1 MSLENIIAEIPVF
14 FFGMLTGMVLLTAM
28 FVFLF
33 IRSKVIDVEK
43 VTRPTS
49 EVDPD
54 VLIELIKAKQKDFKQ
69 KRKLKEESVG
79 KLTFNISFELVNE
92 IAKYFFPDSKYP
104 TLELSVNELLNLN
117 HYITNRIDELLDK
130 PVIKN
135 TKKMQI
141 VKVMDMLDKKKAV
154 EESKIAKAAKR
165 MKVGKVIKYGGM
177 ALNAVNPVYW
187 FRKAVISTSVSA
199 MTKKIC
205 IVIIGI
211 VGEETI
217 KVYSKALF
225 DEPVDIKLVES
236 EMEALLTDD
245 EEDFEDE

>member
-1 MSLENIIAEIPVF
+1 MDIANILSQIPVF
-14 FFGMLTGMVLLTAM
+14 FFGMLTGMVVLTAA

-33 IRSKVIDVEK
+33 IRSRVIDVEK

-54 VLIELIKAKQKDFKQ
+54 VLIELVKSKQNEFKKQ
-69 KRKLKEESVG
+69 RKLKEESVS
-79 KLTFNISFELVNE
+79 KITFNLGFELVGE

-104 TLELSVNELLNLN
+104 TLELSVNEILNLN
-117 HYITNRIDELLDK
+117 HYITDRIDELLDK
-130 PVIKN
+130 PIIKN

-141 VKVMDMLDKKKAV
+141 VKVMEMLDKKKAV

-165 MKVGKVIKYGGM
+165 MKLGKVAKFGGM
-177 ALNAVNPVYW
+177 ALNALNPVYW
-187 FRKAVISTSVSA
+187 FRKAVISTSISA

-225 DEPVDIKLVES
+225 EEPVDIKLVES
-236 EMEALLTDD
+236 EMEALLEEPDD
-245 EEDFEDE
+245 EEN

>member
-1 MSLENIIAEIPVF
+1 MDIQSILSQIPVF
-14 FFGMLTGMVLLTAM
+14 FFGMLTGMVVLMAT

-33 IRSKVIDVEK
+33 IRSKVIDVEQYTK
-43 VTRPTS
+43 PTAD
-49 EVDPD
+49 VDPD
-54 VLIELIKAKQKDFKQ
+54 VLKELVKSKQNEFK
-69 KRKLKEESVG
+69 KLRKLKEESVS
-79 KLTFNISFELVNE
+79 KITFNLSFELVNE
-92 IAKYFFPDSKYP
+92 VAKYFFPDSKYP

-141 VKVMDMLDKKKAV
+141 VKVMEMLDKKRAI
-154 EESKIAKAAKR
+154 EESKVVKAANR
-165 MKVGKVIKYGGM
+165 MKLGKVVKYGGM
-177 ALNAVNPVYW
+177 ALNALNPVYW

-199 MTKKIC
+199 MTRKIC
-205 IVIIGI
+205 IVIIDI

-225 DEPVDIKLVES
+225 EEPVDIKLVES
-236 EMEALLTDD
+236 EMQALLEEPDED
-245 EEDFEDE
+245 EEN

>member
-1 MSLENIIAEIPVF
+1 MDIQSILSQIPVF
-14 FFGMLTGMVLLTAM
+14 FFGMLTGMVVLTAA

-33 IRSKVIDVEK
+33 IRSQVIDVEK
-43 VTRPTS
+43 YTKPTTD
-49 EVDPD
+49 VDPD
-54 VLIELIKAKQKDFKQ
+54 VLRELVKSKQKEFKQ
-69 KRKLKEESVG
+69 LRKLKEESVS
-79 KLTFNISFELVNE
+79 KITFNLSFELVNE
-92 IAKYFFPDSKYP
+92 VAKYFFPDSKYP

-117 HYITNRIDELLDK
+117 HYITDRIDELLDK

-141 VKVMDMLDKKKAV
+141 VKVMEMLDKKKAV

-165 MKVGKVIKYGGM
+165 MKIGKVAKFGGM
-177 ALNAVNPVYW
+177 ALNALNPVYW
-187 FRKAVISTSVSA
+187 FRKAIISTSVSA

-205 IVIIGI
+205 IVVIGI

-225 DEPVDIKLVES
+225 EEPVDIKLVES
-236 EMEALLTDD
+236 EMQALLEEPDD
-245 EEDFEDE
+245 EED